1 MSLLA
6 GDHAI
11 AESGENREAP
21 RRRLNKYAAPVG
33 FIRDAIGK
41 AKALQRIERP
51 AHGRLAKAKGLGQS
65 ANRMRSGLE

>member
-33 FIRDAIGK
+33 FIRDAVGK
-41 AKALQRIERP
+41 AEALQRIERP
-51 AHGRLAKAKGLGQS
+51 AHCRLPEAQRLGKS
-65 ANRMRSGLE
+65 AHRVRSGLE